1 MTERASVRIGFAAV
15 LACVVMLSNVPAASA
30 QGQPVNSTPA
40 VVPVSAVLPPDVA
53 FGRFIALIRAHLRTG
68 DELVAARQ
76 WRAARAHFGFP
87 REEIYGVI
95 RDDLRTYQTPP
106 FDFALRTLVRTVA
119 AQNSKQY
126 LKARQKVEDALAAAD
141 VGLKAKAADWSRFVV
156 KVAVEVLKSAPDEY
170 GDAVAGG
177 RIVRPLGYQTARGI
191 ILQADRMIEGVTGEF
206 AGDKAAALSDIRA
219 GLAQLKQYFASV
231 TAPKP
236 AALDDA
242 TMLGIVARIEL
253 AASRLV

>member
-1 MTERASVRIGFAAV
+1 MTVRAPVRIGFAAL
-15 LACVVMLSNVPAASA
+15 LACAVALANVPAALA

-40 VVPVSAVLPPDVA
+40 VMPTPAVLPPDVA
-53 FGRFIALIRAHLRTG
+53 FGRSIALIRAHLRTG

-95 RDDLRTYQTPP
+95 RDDLRSYQTPP
-106 FDFALRTLVRTVA
+106 FEYALRTLVRTVA

-126 LKARQKVEDALAAAD
+126 KKARQKVEEALAAAD
-141 VGLKAKAADWSRFVV
+141 AGLKAKAADWSRFVV
-156 KVAVEVLKSAPDEY
+156 TVAVEVLKSAPDEY

-177 RIVRPLGYQTARGI
+177 RIVRPIGYQTARGI
-191 ILQADRMIEGVTGEF
+191 ILQADRMIERVSDAF
-206 AGDKAAALSDIRA
+206 AGDKAAALADIRA
-219 GLAQLKQYFASV
+219 GLAQLKQHFASV

-236 AALDDA
+236 AVVDDA
-242 TMLGIVARIEL
+242 TMLDIVARIEL